1 MAKRVPNPRGTSEQ
15 LREELISV
23 ATALLE
29 QPQVVASPSLRQI
42 AIATGIAPSAVY
54 TRFDSGEQL
63 LQAVI
68 DSQYKSLREEIR
80 SAAATATTAFVK
92 LEFVVVKYI
101 EWGIARPGAYQ
112 LLFESSDKLPE
123 GVVAQGPGVELLG
136 ELAVLVREHMNV
148 SMPSAQRVTLRIWA
162 AIHGLT
168 SLRIHK
174 KNAAWTTSVAEE
186 ARATVEAF
194 AGP

>member
-1 MAKRVPNPRGTSEQ
+1 MAKRVPNPRGTGEQ